1 MGQGTFRKGGD
12 YDRERIKKKRRISGQ
27 CRKPRLFHCRKP
39 GDIVFTMNVTE
50 ALNLALQGILME
62 GDHVITSSIEHNAV
76 WRCLKTLERGR
87 GN

>member
-50 ALNLALQGILME
+50 ALNLAL
-62 GDHVITSSIEHNAV
+62 
-76 WRCLKTLERGR
+76 
-87 GN
+87 